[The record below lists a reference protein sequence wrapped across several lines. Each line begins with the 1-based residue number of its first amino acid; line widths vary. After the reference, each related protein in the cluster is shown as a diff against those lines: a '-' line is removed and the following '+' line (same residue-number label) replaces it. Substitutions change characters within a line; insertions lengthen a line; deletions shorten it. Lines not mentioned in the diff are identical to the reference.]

1 MCVRAG
7 NYFLESEWNISLVS
21 SSACTSD
28 IYSSG
33 KIYVQYRFMQSLS
46 KFLEL
51 CLFRVMIFLFL
62 LLPSGAEPRV
72 PSVCSLSA
80 EIAEIRISEVED
92 GEVAKFA
99 QIAEDVESP
108 KPEVEARSP

>member
-1 MCVRAG
+1 
-7 NYFLESEWNISLVS
+7 
-21 SSACTSD
+21 
-28 IYSSG
+28 
-33 KIYVQYRFMQSLS
+33 MQSLS

-80 EIAEIRISEVED
+80 EIAKIRISGVED